1 LNASTS
7 PSLGE
12 TVNADNTT
20 TTLISSLNPSA
31 RNQAVTFT
39 ANVAASAP
47 GTATPTGTVTFKD
60 GSKTLGSSALS
71 SGRAS
76 LTTSKLSRG
85 THSITAVYGGSSG
98 FRTSTSPSLA
108 QRVN

>member
-1 LNASTS
+1 
-7 PSLGE
+7 
-12 TVNADNTT
+12 
-20 TTLISSLNPSA
+20 
-31 RNQAVTFT
+31 
-39 ANVAASAP
+39 
-47 GTATPTGTVTFKD
+47 
-60 GSKTLGSSALS
+60 LGSSSLS

-76 LTTSKLSRG
+76 FTTSKLSRG